1 MPPVASYFSETEYQA
16 AIQRYYRRNFIVNIL
31 DFACYSWGMSFASM
45 VTILPLYLSHL
56 TSSPL
61 LIGLVPA
68 LGNMLWFL
76 PQLFTANYVERL
88 ERKQPFILLI
98 SLNERW
104 PYLALGLSIL
114 LWPHASSTL
123 SIALFFLMISIA
135 GLGGGLCGTAW
146 QDYIAKI
153 IPLRRRG
160 LFFGLS
166 NSLGGILGAGG
177 AAFSAYLLDRF
188 PFPTSFAYCFLMA
201 FIATMFSW
209 GFFAMAKEPPCP
221 STKPRISQK
230 EYLRR
235 LPDVLRK
242 DRNFSV
248 YLLSRVVMAL
258 GGMASGFFT
267 VYAVQRF
274 QVPDQTAGWFTTVL
288 LASQALSNPLL
299 GHLGDQRG
307 HKLVMEIA
315 SCLGVAGLILL
326 LTAPHIGWL
335 FPLFALYGCSS
346 SGFMLAGLSIILE
359 FSRPEDRPTYIGL
372 ANTCVAPFWALSP
385 LAGGWIVSTL
395 GYKAL
400 FSTALGFSLIGWLLL
415 HWLVQEPR
423 RLKLSIEGTYSVA
436 RRFEGRVEQ

>member
-1 MPPVASYFSETEYQA
+1 MLSAAPSFSETEYQA
-16 AIQRYYRRNFIVNIL
+16 AIQRYYQRNFTVNLL
-31 DFACYSWGMSFASM
+31 DFACYSCAMSFASM

-56 TSSPL
+56 TSSSL
-61 LIGLVPA
+61 LIGLLPA

-114 LWPHASSTL
+114 LWPHASPTF
-123 SIALFFLMISIA
+123 SIALFFLMMGIA
-135 GLGGGLCGTAW
+135 GLGGGLGGTAW

-166 NSLGGILGAGG
+166 NSLGGVLGAGG

-201 FIATMFSW
+201 FIATMLSW
-209 GFFAMAKEPPCP
+209 CFLAMAKEPPRL
-221 STKPRISQK
+221 STKPCLSQK

-235 LPDVLRK
+235 LPDVLRR
-242 DRNFSV
+242 DRNFSA
-248 YLLSRVVMAL
+248 YLLSRIVMAL

-299 GHLGDQRG
+299 GHLGDKRG
-307 HKLVMEIA
+307 HKLVMEVA
-315 SCLGVAGLILL
+315 SCLGVVGLILL
-326 LTAPHIGWL
+326 LTTSHIGWL
-335 FPLFALYGCSS
+335 FPLFALYGCSGA
-346 SGFMLAGLSIILE
+346 GFMLAGLSIILE

-372 ANTCVAPFWALSP
+372 ANTCVAPFWALSS

-395 GYKAL
+395 GYRAL
-400 FSTALGFSLIGWLLL
+400 FLTALGFSLIGWLLL

-423 RLKLSIEGTYSVA
+423 KFKLSAEGVYSMA
-436 RRFEGRVEQ
+436 SRFEGRVEQ

>member
-1 MPPVASYFSETEYQA
+1 MPPVAPYFSETEYQA
-16 AIQRYYRRNFIVNIL
+16 QIQRHYRRNFTVNIL

-56 TSSPL
+56 TTSPL

-68 LGNMLWFL
+68 LGSVFWFL

-98 SLNERW
+98 SIHERW

-114 LWPHASSTL
+114 LWPHASPTL
-123 SIALFFLMISIA
+123 SIVLFFLLLSII
-135 GLGGGLCGTAW
+135 GRLSGGLIGTAW

-153 IPLRRRG
+153 IPLGRRG

-166 NSLGGILGAGG
+166 NSLGGVLGAGG
-177 AAFSAYLLDRF
+177 AAFSVYLLDHF

-201 FIATMFSW
+201 FAASVLSW
-209 GFFAMAKEPPCP
+209 SFLAMAKEPPRP
-221 STKPRISQK
+221 SSKPPISQG
-230 EYLRR
+230 EYFRWLPGVLRR
-235 LPDVLRK
+235 
-242 DRNFSV
+242 DRNFSA
-248 YLLSRVVMAL
+248 YLLSQIVLVL

-274 QVPDQTAGWFTTVL
+274 QVSDQTAGWFTTVL
-288 LASQALSNPLL
+288 LGSQALSNPLL
-299 GHLGDQRG
+299 GRLGDRGG
-307 HKLVMEIA
+307 HKSVMEIA
-315 SCLGVAGLILL
+315 ACLGIVVLILL
-326 LTAPHIGWL
+326 LAASHIGWF

-346 SGFMLAGLSIILE
+346 SGFMLAGMSIILE

-372 ANTCVAPFWALSP
+372 ANTCAAPFWALAP

-395 GYKAL
+395 GYRAL
-400 FSTALGFSLIGWLLL
+400 FWVALGFSLIGWLLL
-415 HWLVQEPR
+415 HCLVREPR
-423 RLKLSIEGTYSVA
+423 GLRLPTEAYVTSV
-436 RRFEGRVEQ
+436 G